1 MSNEIAVIPQAKP
14 SALAVMAGRI
24 NVEPTKLLDTLKA
37 TCFKGATNEELLALV
52 AVSNRYGLDPLT
64 RQIYAFP
71 SRGGITP
78 VVSVDGWL
86 HLLNAQPQLDGIEF
100 HYTDDS
106 NGDPYSVTA
115 VIHRKD
121 RSHATKVTE
130 YFSECYRQTEPW
142 KQFPRRML
150 RHKAIKEAVRVAFGI
165 SGVTDE
171 DEARDI
177 GGRQAQAPTYEKPVF
192 KRLIDPEDNIPML
205 PDPRLLDAVPAFTPD
220 TPQKQLQAA
229 IADAGVLEGAFIK
242 QLKAIAPA
250 LIGKAKLITELSD
263 EAAEKAL
270 SEIHSILAEEVA
282 E

>member
-1 MSNEIAVIPQAKP
+1 MTPNENQLAVKPQQKA
-14 SALAVMAGRI
+14 SALALMASRLS
-24 NVEPTKLLDTLKA
+24 VDPTKLLDTLKA
-37 TCFKGATNEELLALV
+37 TVFKGASNEELLALV

-64 RQIYAFP
+64 KQIYAFP

-100 HYTDDS
+100 HYTDDAEG
-106 NGDPYSVTA
+106 NPYSVTA

-121 RSHATKVTE
+121 RGHATKVTE
-130 YFSECYRQTEPW
+130 YLSECFRATEPW

-177 GGRQAQAPTYEKPVF
+177 AKNAIVAEPVAPVAAKPIFRKKKVEE
-192 KRLIDPEDNIPML
+192 I
-205 PDPRLLDAVPAFTPD
+205 
-220 TPQKQLQAA
+220 AA
-229 IADAGVLEGAFIK
+229 EVSVTSD
-242 QLKAIAPA
+242 IAPEVSVTA
-250 LIGKAKLITELSD
+250 VELN
-263 EAAEKAL
+263 L
-270 SEIHSILAEEVA
+270 EEDSK
-282 E
+282 

>member
-1 MSNEIAVIPQAKP
+1 MNPTETTLAVKPQQKA
-14 SALAVMAGRI
+14 SALAVLATRLS
-24 NVEPTKLLDTLKA
+24 VDPAKLLDTLKA

-100 HYTDDS
+100 HYTDDA

-130 YFSECYRQTEPW
+130 YLSECYRQTEPW

-177 GGRQAQAPTYEKPVF
+177 ARNAIVAEPVAPVAAKPIFRKKKTTEEISASEVLVTLPEAQ
-192 KRLIDPEDNIPML
+192 D
-205 PDPRLLDAVPAFTPD
+205 
-220 TPQKQLQAA
+220 
-229 IADAGVLEGAFIK
+229 
-242 QLKAIAPA
+242 
-250 LIGKAKLITELSD
+250 
-263 EAAEKAL
+263 AAEQVADVVEL
-270 SEIHSILAEEVA
+270 NLEEVSK
-282 E
+282 

>member
-1 MSNEIAVIPQAKP
+1 MQTTETTLAVKPQQKA
-14 SALAVMAGRI
+14 SALAVLATRLS
-24 NVEPTKLLDTLKA
+24 VDPTKLLDTLKA

-86 HLLNAQPQLDGIEF
+86 HLLNNQPQLDGIEF

-106 NGDPYSVTA
+106 DGNPYSVTA

-121 RSHATKVTE
+121 RTKVTE
-130 YFSECYRQTEPW
+130 YLSECFRSTEPW

-177 GGRQAQAPTYEKPVF
+177 ARNAIVAEPVAPVAVKPIF
-192 KRLIDPEDNIPML
+192 RKKKTESISAPE
-205 PDPRLLDAVPAFTPD
+205 
-220 TPQKQLQAA
+220 
-229 IADAGVLEGAFIK
+229 VLVTNPEV
-242 QLKAIAPA
+242 
-250 LIGKAKLITELSD
+250 SD
-263 EAAEKAL
+263 AAE
-270 SEIHSILAEEVA
+270 SVA
-282 E
+282 EAVEFELEEASK